1 MFGSISKSDI
11 ESIDIVIPDKSIIM
25 DFQKQVKP
33 IEDKILNN
41 NNEIQTLIQTRDN
54 LLPKLMNREI
64 IIHV

>member
-11 ESIDIVIPDKSIIM
+11 ESIDIVIPDKNIIM

-33 IEDKILNN
+33 IDDKILNN
-41 NNEIQTLIQTRDN
+41 NNEIQTLSQTRDN

-64 IIHV
+64 IIHG